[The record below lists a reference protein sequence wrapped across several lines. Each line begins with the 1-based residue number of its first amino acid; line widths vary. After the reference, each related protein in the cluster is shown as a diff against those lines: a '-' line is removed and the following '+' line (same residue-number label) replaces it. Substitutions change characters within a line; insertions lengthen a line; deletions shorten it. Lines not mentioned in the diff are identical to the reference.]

1 MINNDVVIKDIC
13 DKSLNLPDRMSIPL
27 WLILNVIVMPFS
39 FILSLF
45 ITAGNGGD
53 VATISIDEAK
63 KDAYLKYLMEF
74 DLSHLLSAQH
84 DKSLSRKARKIIKT
98 AIDKKTYDADPSEEK
113 INKSPSSPEIL
124 ISDSVFCIK
133 ASALLK
139 ELNAQAPDRLYEKS
153 RGKDVLKIICGTDF
167 KKTFPYP
174 ITVAEADKVLALC
187 APDYQENPE
196 LLNKYISFVNKPSSF
211 FFENKEMASGFYCYL
226 TEQPEKGM
234 YRIKI

>member
-1 MINNDVVIKDIC
+1 MMMNVVIKDIC
-13 DKSLNLPDRMSIPL
+13 DKNLNLPDRMSIPL

-53 VATISIDEAK
+53 VATVSIDEAK
-63 KDAYLKYLMEF
+63 KDAYLKYLMGFE
-74 DLSHLLSAQH
+74 LSHLLSAQN
-84 DKSLSRKARKIIKT
+84 DKSLSRKARKIIKI
-98 AIDKKTYDADPSEEK
+98 AIDKKTYDAAHSEENIK
-113 INKSPSSPEIL
+113 KPTPSSEML
-124 ISDSVFCIK
+124 ISDGVFCVK
-133 ASALLK
+133 ASALLR
-139 ELNAQAPDRLYEKS
+139 ELNTQAPDRLYEKS
-153 RGKDVLKIICGTDF
+153 RGKDVLKSICGTDF

-174 ITVAEADKVLALC
+174 ITVAEADKALALC

-196 LLNKYISFVNKPSSF
+196 LLNKYISFVSKPSSF
-211 FFENKEMASGFYCYL
+211 FFENKEMESGFYCYL